1 MKFDFTTLPET
12 LDIVHIAFASLAVFE
27 LILLVILLCLSV
39 IGLLRKS
46 NRAAVPAAIVPE
58 PVTPKPVAEQPA
70 EPTPTRREP
79 AKTITLREATPD
91 AALQLLGLLQQEA
104 RFVDFI
110 EEDIQSF
117 SDADIGAAARIVHE
131 GCHKVLHN
139 HFEIAP
145 VHKQRENSRV
155 TIQAG
160 FDPSSIRLSGNIV
173 GKPPFKGTLV
183 HRGWKITDTRLPKL
197 SENHNVSVVASAE
210 VEL

>member
-46 NRAAVPAAIVPE
+46 NRAAVPAAVVPQ
-58 PVTPKPVAEQPA
+58 PVAEQPA

-79 AKTITLREATPD
+79 AKTITLREATSD

-139 HFEIAP
+139 HFEMAP
-145 VHKQRENSRV
+145 VHKQRENTRV

-173 GKPPFKGTLV
+173 GKPPFKGTLI

-197 SENHNVSVVASAE
+197 SKNHNVSVVASAE

>member
-12 LDIVHIAFASLAVFE
+12 LDIVHIAFASLAIFE
-27 LILLVILLCLSV
+27 LILLVILLCMSV
-39 IGLLRKS
+39 IGLLQKTS
-46 NRAAVPAAIVPE
+46 HAAVPAA
-58 PVTPKPVAEQPA
+58 VAEQPA
-70 EPTPTRREP
+70 VPPPARREP
-79 AKTITLREATPD
+79 VKPITLRETTPD

-117 SDADIGAAARIVHE
+117 SDAEIGAAARIVHE

-139 HFEIAP
+139 HFQIEP
-145 VHKQRENSRV
+145 VHKQPENSRV
-155 TIQAG
+155 TVQAG

>member
-12 LDIVHIAFASLAVFE
+12 LDIVHIAFASLAIFE
-27 LILLVILLCLSV
+27 LILLVILLCMSV
-39 IGLLRKS
+39 IGLLQKTS
-46 NRAAVPAAIVPE
+46 HAAVPAAVAPE
-58 PVTPKPVAEQPA
+58 PVAPKPVAEQPA
-70 EPTPTRREP
+70 VPTPARREP
-79 AKTITLREATPD
+79 VKPITLRETTPD

-117 SDADIGAAARIVHE
+117 SDAEIGAAARIVHE

-139 HFEIAP
+139 HFQIEP
-145 VHKQRENSRV
+145 VHKQPENSRV
-155 TIQAG
+155 TVQAG